1 MQPGVVEG
9 IVVTGFIVLV
19 VVVVISL
26 VTEGVNVD
34 VSEVVGTVDGVLA
47 DVSLGTVGVKQWL

>member
-1 MQPGVVEG
+1 MQLVVVEG
-9 IVVTGFIVLV
+9 VVVTGVIVLV

-34 VSEVVGTVDGVLA
+34 ISEVVGTVDVVLA